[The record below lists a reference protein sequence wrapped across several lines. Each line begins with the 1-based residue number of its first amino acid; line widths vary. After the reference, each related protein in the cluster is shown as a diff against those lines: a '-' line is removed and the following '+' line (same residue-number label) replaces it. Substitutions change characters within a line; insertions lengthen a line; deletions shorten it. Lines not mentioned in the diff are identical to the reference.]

1 MQRVDQLLETRTAV
15 NSAIR
20 DSKLGYK
27 TMGKTGEKSI
37 LGNKTIKDA
46 FQKFPAPHSVLN
58 TYLLGTYAAD

>member
-27 TMGKTGEKSI
+27 TMGKTREKVNPREQNYQRCIPKVS
-37 LGNKTIKDA
+37 GTA
-46 FQKFPAPHSVLN
+46 F
-58 TYLLGTYAAD
+58 GT